1 MADNVDLSEQLFDDS
16 RVDKPDP
23 IDLFVHWLGEA
34 KISEINDANAMSL
47 ATVDADGVPDCRIM
61 LLNGLGPDG
70 FVFYTNLR
78 STKGRQLAQSP
89 RACLLFHWK
98 SLRRQVRV
106 RGVAQQVSSAEA
118 DAYFATRPRG
128 SQIGAHASCQSAPLT
143 RRTRLEAE
151 VAQLSARF
159 EGRPVPRPDYW
170 SGFRVVPVQIE
181 FWQNGQYRLHDRVL
195 YSRPDINQPWTT
207 TRLNP

>member
-1 MADNVDLSEQLFDDS
+1 MADNVDLSERLFDDS
-16 RVDKPDP
+16 QPDKPDP
-23 IDLFVHWLGEA
+23 IELFVLWLGEA
-34 KISEINDANAMSL
+34 KISEVDDANAMSL
-47 ATVDADGVPDCRIM
+47 ATVDADGMPDCRIM

-78 STKGRQLAQSP
+78 SAKGRQLAKSNK
-89 RACLLFHWK
+89 ACLLFHWK
-98 SLRRQVRV
+98 SLHRQVRV
-106 RGVAQQVSSAEA
+106 RGVAKEVSSEEA

-143 RRTRLEAE
+143 QRTRLEAE

-159 EGRPVPRPDYW
+159 EGQPVPRPGHW
-170 SGFRVVPVQIE
+170 SGFRVVPDQIE
-181 FWQNGQYRLHDRVL
+181 FWHSGQYRLHDRVL
-195 YSRPDINQPWTT
+195 YSRPDINRPWTT